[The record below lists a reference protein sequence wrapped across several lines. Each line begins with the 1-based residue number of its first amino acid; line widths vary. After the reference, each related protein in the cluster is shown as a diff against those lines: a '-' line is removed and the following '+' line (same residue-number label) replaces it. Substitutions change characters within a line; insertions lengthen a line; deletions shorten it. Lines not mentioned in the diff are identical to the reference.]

1 MLNVE
6 GERSRSSREFSRPR
20 FKRVSNDL
28 LEARRLVRGWGGRQR
43 ARDLARDRQ
52 GAIGTIKRQS
62 SRNPPSVCG
71 EERVTE
77 FWEARV
83 TSTCPQFVSRAKL
96 EWEIFYVFCSL
107 RSMAVLVARAK

>member
-1 MLNVE
+1 M
-6 GERSRSSREFSRPR
+6 
-20 FKRVSNDL
+20 
-28 LEARRLVRGWGGRQR
+28 RGWGGRQR

-52 GAIGTIKRQS
+52 GAIGTIKRHLVIL
-62 SRNPPSVCG
+62 PAFVG
-71 EERVTE
+71 KERVTE